1 MVQNL
6 RNLLFLVGFT
16 MTIMV
21 NAEPVQL
28 TMYKQAGCM
37 CCDKHAEILEQEGF
51 KVTIKEK
58 DNLNLLKSELNIPE
72 EFMGCHT
79 MIVDKYI
86 VEGHVPGDIILR
98 LLKEKPDIRGISLP
112 GMPMGSPGMPGQRNE
127 QLEVYVIDEDNRTT
141 FAQF

>member
-1 MVQNL
+1 MLQNF
-6 RNLLFLVGFT
+6 RLFLLLISFS
-16 MTIMV
+16 MAYQV
-21 NAEPVQL
+21 NAEPLQL

-51 KVTIKEK
+51 KVTIKENV
-58 DNLNLLKSELNIPE
+58 NLNLLKSELEIPE

-86 VEGHVPGDIILR
+86 VEGHVPGEIILR
-98 LLKEKPDIRGISLP
+98 LLQEKPDIRGISLP
-112 GMPMGSPGMPGQRNE
+112 GMPIGSPGMPGPRNE
-127 QLEVYVIDEDNRTT
+127 LLDVYVIDENNKTS